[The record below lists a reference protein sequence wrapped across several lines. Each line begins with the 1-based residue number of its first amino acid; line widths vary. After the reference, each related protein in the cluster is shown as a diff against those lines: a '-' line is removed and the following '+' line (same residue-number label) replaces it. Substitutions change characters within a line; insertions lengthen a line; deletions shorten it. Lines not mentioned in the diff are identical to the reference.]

1 MNRLTMIAF
10 GMAAGFALSVYA
22 GGSKQVRLPWAT
34 ETIRVEAKG
43 TYDGPRIQTGETDM
57 ETQVASLRIENLTE
71 GPLDGT
77 VTVQS
82 GEKKLTFPFEALPPG
97 QVTMVMAENA
107 EHWSGSLQWVQA
119 ETEKSDLLPENAVDI
134 QEIGDITLLLMNRT
148 DRTFTGVTL
157 LYKAYDT
164 PSDTYIGGT
173 CYTWD
178 VGTLEPG
185 AATEVTPYH
194 YVSGYSRIVGLRAE
208 E

>member
-22 GGSKQVRLPWAT
+22 GGSKQVRLPWVT
-34 ETIRVEAKG
+34 ESIRVEAKG

-57 ETQVASLRIENLTE
+57 EMQVASLRIENLTE

>member
-22 GGSKQVRLPWAT
+22 GGSKQVRLTWAT
-34 ETIRVEAKG
+34 ETIRVEAEG
-43 TYDGPRIQTGETDM
+43 TYYGPRIQTGETDM
-57 ETQVASLRIENLTE
+57 EMQVASLRIENLTE

>member
-34 ETIRVEAKG
+34 ENIRVEAKG

-57 ETQVASLRIENLTE
+57 EMQVASLRIENLTE

-77 VTVQS
+77 VTVRS

>member
-1 MNRLTMIAF
+1 
-10 GMAAGFALSVYA
+10 
-22 GGSKQVRLPWAT
+22 
-34 ETIRVEAKG
+34 
-43 TYDGPRIQTGETDM
+43 M
-57 ETQVASLRIENLTE
+57 EMQVASLRIENLTE

-107 EHWSGSLQWVQA
+107 GHWSGSLQWVQA

-157 LYKAYDT
+157 LYKAYDA
-164 PSDTYIGGT
+164 PSNTYIGGT

-185 AATEVTPYH
+185 AATEATPYH

>member
-57 ETQVASLRIENLTE
+57 EMQVASLRIENLTE

-107 EHWSGSLQWVQA
+107 EHWSRGAFNGSRQRRRKATCCRKTPWIFR
-119 ETEKSDLLPENAVDI
+119 KSGISP
-134 QEIGDITLLLMNRT
+134 
-148 DRTFTGVTL
+148 F
-157 LYKAYDT
+157 
-164 PSDTYIGGT
+164 S
-173 CYTWD
+173 C
-178 VGTLEPG
+178 
-185 AATEVTPYH
+185 
-194 YVSGYSRIVGLRAE
+194 
-208 E
+208 